1 MRKSKKIITISLLA
15 FIVTAYLIVNLPRQ
29 PVIIHNKLILVE
41 LAQTQAERI
50 KGLQGRTSLGRNR
63 GMLFIFDQE
72 DYLRFWM
79 KDTLIPLSIAF
90 IDKHKKIVDIQRM
103 EPRRSDIIYI
113 SSKKSKYALEMNAG
127 WFEKNGIKPRQR
139 LIFW

>member
-1 MRKSKKIITISLLA
+1 MHKSKKIITISLLIFVVSA
-15 FIVTAYLIVNLPRQ
+15 CLIVNLPRKL
-29 PVIIHNKLILVE
+29 VIIHNKLIFVE
-41 LAQTQAERI
+41 LAQTQTERI
-50 KGLQGRTSLGRNR
+50 KGLQGRMSLGRDS
-63 GMLFIFDQE
+63 GMLFSFDQE

-103 EPRRSDIIYI
+103 EPRRSDIVYI

-127 WFEKNGIKPRQR
+127 WFKKNGIKPRQR
-139 LIFW
+139 LVF